1 MTKEQKKLKKIED
14 QSMCYADVS
23 SAYYLGKKFALK
35 YGKYVLGTSATPF
48 AAKQARN
55 RFRNQLGVKAVK
67 IVPLEQVI
75 REPKKLMDDGVLKKI
90 GRENYDAEVKRIT
103 DLLNPVNAEEMEA
116 VKEVAVDNLI
126 KKHVLESIP
135 WGTLVR

>member
-1 MTKEQKKLKKIED
+1 MTKEQKENIQE

-35 YGKYVLGTSATPF
+35 YGNYVLGTSATPS

-67 IVPLEQVI
+67 IVPLEKVI
-75 REPKKLMDDGVLKKI
+75 REPKKLMNDGVLKKI

-103 DLLNPVNAEEMEA
+103 DLLNPVNAEEREA

-135 WGTLVR
+135 WGTVVR